1 MKVVKISD
9 GSVVG
14 VFNPQNAE
22 QEIVALGYAVDEC
35 EFIKSQAEKD
45 RENLIYLEK
54 TDWLVTR
61 HRDQVDLKVDTSMTD
76 AEYQT
81 LLQKRQAT
89 RVEIVDQEALVKYR
103 SVMNG

>member
-9 GSVVG
+9 GSVIG

-22 QEIVALGYAVDEC
+22 QEVADLGYAIDDC

-45 RENLIYLEK
+45 RDNLIYLDK

-61 HRDQVDLKVDTSMTD
+61 HRDQVDLKGDTSITD
-76 AEYQT
+76 IEYQT
-81 LLQKRQAT
+81 LLQKRQTT
-89 RVEIVDQEALVKYR
+89 RSDIVDQEALLKYR
-103 SVMNG
+103 SVMK